1 MWLSISK
8 KLSETDS
15 MNSNL
20 IWKLEKKKSWT
31 AIHASTFC
39 FVFKHSSNTMRTS
52 FIEENINEKKG
63 NIPYSLLVIK
73 ENSWLFFQKDK
84 GQIRIK
90 LLNLRKFRKMS
101 VLSEYSMW
109 EKSLLWCFFYIQRE
123 REWTLFDLKNC
134 KDRKIQFFIRK
145 LQKMENFCDF
155 ARVKKERFWWKVSSG
170 ST

>member
-1 MWLSISK
+1 MI
-8 KLSETDS
+8 
-15 MNSNL
+15 
-20 IWKLEKKKSWT
+20 EKK
-31 AIHASTFC
+31 
-39 FVFKHSSNTMRTS
+39 VNNPNS
-52 FIEENINEKKG
+52 FLPYIENINEKKG

-123 REWTLFDLKNC
+123 REWTLFDFK
-134 KDRKIQFFIRK
+134 K
-145 LQKMENFCDF
+145 L
-155 ARVKKERFWWKVSSG
+155 
-170 ST
+170 